1 MVAEPATDIV
11 LIANPPSRSVGSRKV
26 PDRGP
31 QGLRFGFRKAGVV
44 TGDRAAGIPT
54 EEGRENAAYAA
65 RIRRTNERLA
75 YAVCALFAATGLLP
89 FTEERYRAGVL
100 LAAALL
106 FVLALI
112 WFRVVPPTAFGDRR
126 VVVFSL
132 LLQPLVIVLLS
143 LTDGIESPFLP
154 YLLVSVLITVYSPR
168 TRHTIVVGI
177 AAALSLVVVAVA
189 DGDRRSAAVVVGRL
203 TIDLFELSAFVLFA
217 AVIGRALREARR
229 AITARA
235 ETRAAEREE
244 AVREANTD
252 VLTGLYNRR
261 YADDVLVRSVAEAE
275 RGRPFSIIA
284 LDVDDLKQANDQRGH
299 EAGDRVLKRVAETLR
314 RQLRGADLAI
324 RLGGDEF
331 LALLPGTRHVQAQAV
346 AARLRRAVETHDWS
360 DVADEVSISCGAAEW
375 QEGQTGADVVKA
387 ADKRLYEAKRA
398 RPQSA

>member
-1 MVAEPATDIV
+1 M
-11 LIANPPSRSVGSRKV
+11 GSRKV

-75 YAVCALFAATGLLP
+75 YAVCALFAGTGLLP

-112 WFRVVPPTAFGDRR
+112 WFRVVPPTAFGDRQ

-203 TIDLFELSAFVLFA
+203 TIDLFELIAFVLFA